1 MHRSRL
7 HAAAEI
13 SDNGCLKT
21 YFSYSSLK
29 KKEYLDSLFWLMVSY
44 KLLKNCSN
52 LALMITEDILK
63 DIALGEDSSR
73 QFKVKLNNAQQLA
86 KEMCAMSNS
95 RGGVIYVGVQ
105 DNGDIAGITSEN
117 LRTYNQWISASAN
130 EMIRPAIYP
139 QTRSVEIDG
148 KFILII
154 SISDGVSKP
163 YCDNKGVYWTKSGS
177 DTRNASPQELARM
190 FQASSQITLDETPTK
205 ADVLDL
211 NKSKFLVF
219 FERLQGEKLSD
230 TGIGENRVLENM
242 NLAEE
247 GHLTLGGLLLFA
259 EDVQKFKPYC
269 LIRAVAYYGVE
280 LSDSDFIDKSDLT
293 GTLDEQ
299 YKGAMTFLKRNLR
312 KVPSGP
318 SFNDP
323 AVLEISEQALEE
335 SIVNA
340 LLHRDYSKNAVI
352 RLLIFEDRVE
362 IISPGSLPNH
372 LTVENV
378 KNGNSV
384 MRNPL
389 LTSFGTKMMPYS
401 GIGSGVPRVF
411 RTHPNTEMVNDVDG
425 EQFTVILKRR

>member
-1 MHRSRL
+1 M
-7 HAAAEI
+7 
-13 SDNGCLKT
+13 N
-21 YFSYSSLK
+21 
-29 KKEYLDSLFWLMVSY
+29 
-44 KLLKNCSN
+44 
-52 LALMITEDILK
+52 TEDILQ

-73 QFKVKLNNAQQLA
+73 QFKVQLNNAQQLA

-95 RGGVIYVGVQ
+95 RGGLIYVGVQ
-105 DNGDIAGITSEN
+105 DDGGISGISAED
-117 LRTYNQWISASAN
+117 LRTYNQWISAAAN

-139 QTRSVEIDG
+139 HTKSFEIDE
-148 KFILII
+148 KVILVI

-205 ADVLDL
+205 AKIESL
-211 NKSKFLVF
+211 NKAKFLSF
-219 FERLQGEKLSD
+219 FEKQQGKELAE
-230 TGIGENRVLENM
+230 TGLTLEQVLVNM
-242 NLAEE
+242 NLAE
-247 GHLTLGGLLLFA
+247 GDHLTFGGLMLFGK
-259 EDVQKFKPYC
+259 DVQNFRPYC
-269 LIRAVAYYGVE
+269 LIRAVAYRGVE
-280 LSDSDFIDKSDLT
+280 LSDSDFIDKTDVS

-299 YKGAMTFLKRNLR
+299 YRGAMTFLKRNLR
-312 KVPSGP
+312 KVPSGI

-335 SIVNA
+335 SVVNS
-340 LLHRDYSKNAVI
+340 LLHRDYSKNAVV
-352 RLLIFEDRVE
+352 RVLIFEDRVE
-362 IISPGSLPNH
+362 IVSPGSLPNH
-372 LTVENV
+372 LTVENI

-411 RTHPNTEMVNDVDG
+411 KTHPNTELVNDVDG
-425 EQFTVILKRR
+425 EQFTVILKRA